1 MIKAKNDEHLLAG
14 HGHEHDHHEHSGHTE
29 VILYFIGLA
38 GFLFALFLSNALLK
52 NVLFLLTF
60 LLSGY
65 HIIIEGFIDTVKHSL
80 RLKKFYPN
88 VHLLMTFAAV
98 GAILIGE
105 FMEAALLILI
115 FAGAH
120 YLEDYAQSKSTKEI
134 ASLLEMH
141 PKNARKLHPDG
152 QIEIVD
158 VTEVKI
164 GDQLL
169 VLNGDQIP
177 ADGIVLSGRSTVDE
191 SAITGESIPVEKNA
205 GDIVYAS
212 TINGDGTLTMEVTK
226 DSSDS
231 VFAKIIELVQQTKTN
246 ISKTAITIQHFMP
259 LYVTAVLLIA
269 PLFFIIGY
277 FGLKWTFDVSF
288 YRTMV
293 FLIAASPCALAVT
306 DIPATLSALSNLA
319 KRGVLFKGG
328 ASLANLAD
336 LKAVAF
342 DKTGTLTEGAPSV
355 SDVHFDEQ
363 LPEEQKQFY
372 RSIIASMERKANHPL
387 AEAILRHFGD
397 AAIFDMEVDNEIG
410 RGLSGKFQQKTYKI
424 GKPSIV
430 GEVSSQL
437 QEVTNR
443 LENEGKT
450 VVYFCEEDKVIC
462 VIGIQDAPKDSAK
475 KAIQYFKTENIYT
488 VMLSGDAERTA
499 KAIGEQ
505 LGIDEVRGNVL
516 PEEKAVKIRELKN
529 DYPVIAMF
537 GDGVNDA
544 PALATADIGI
554 AMGKGTDIAIDVA
567 DGVLMKND
575 LGEIAYA
582 HRLAKKLRKIV
593 WQNIAIALSVVL
605 FLIFINFFG
614 FANMTFAVVVHE
626 GSTLLVILN
635 GLRLLRGLK
644 D

>member
-1 MIKAKNDEHLLAG
+1 MTIFMTFVIWRLNTLRSCTTMIKAKNDEHLLSG

-105 FMEAALLILI
+105 FLEAALLILI

-246 ISKTAITIQHFMP
+246 ISKTAFTIQHFMP
-259 LYVTAVLLIA
+259 LYVTAVLL
-269 PLFFIIGY
+269 
-277 FGLKWTFDVSF
+277 
-288 YRTMV
+288 
-293 FLIAASPCALAVT
+293 
-306 DIPATLSALSNLA
+306 
-319 KRGVLFKGG
+319 
-328 ASLANLAD
+328 
-336 LKAVAF
+336 
-342 DKTGTLTEGAPSV
+342 
-355 SDVHFDEQ
+355 
-363 LPEEQKQFY
+363 
-372 RSIIASMERKANHPL
+372 
-387 AEAILRHFGD
+387 
-397 AAIFDMEVDNEIG
+397 
-410 RGLSGKFQQKTYKI
+410 
-424 GKPSIV
+424 
-430 GEVSSQL
+430 
-437 QEVTNR
+437 
-443 LENEGKT
+443 
-450 VVYFCEEDKVIC
+450 
-462 VIGIQDAPKDSAK
+462 
-475 KAIQYFKTENIYT
+475 
-488 VMLSGDAERTA
+488 
-499 KAIGEQ
+499 
-505 LGIDEVRGNVL
+505 
-516 PEEKAVKIRELKN
+516 
-529 DYPVIAMF
+529 
-537 GDGVNDA
+537 
-544 PALATADIGI
+544 
-554 AMGKGTDIAIDVA
+554 
-567 DGVLMKND
+567 
-575 LGEIAYA
+575 
-582 HRLAKKLRKIV
+582 
-593 WQNIAIALSVVL
+593 
-605 FLIFINFFG
+605 
-614 FANMTFAVVVHE
+614 
-626 GSTLLVILN
+626 
-635 GLRLLRGLK
+635 
-644 D
+644 